1 MKLIDPLLI
10 LCLALSVHSG
20 FAQNRSINGYG
31 NNTANP
37 EWGTKGDAMI
47 WNTTVSFGDG
57 FGSPAGQNRKSTR
70 ELSNIIFAQDK
81 LINEPMGFSDFN
93 IAFGQFIDHE
103 VTLVR
108 ETATEPLNIEVPIAD
123 PWFDPDATGSAFIP
137 FLRSEYLE
145 GSGTGPGNP
154 RLYPNSVTAYIDGSA
169 IYGSDEQ
176 TATWLRSFVN
186 GKLMTSRGNL
196 LPFNTTTR
204 EYEAPFDPSAPVLE
218 YRPNNFK
225 GFVAGDTRLNQN
237 LLLIS
242 FHTLWM
248 REHNRQCDIIKA
260 QHPDWTDEQIYQK
273 ARKIV
278 GGMLQ
283 SIVYNEWLPSLG
295 VVLPAYSG
303 YKPEV
308 KTQIFNVF
316 SAAALR
322 YGHTILNSNI
332 NRLNEFGHIIDEGNI
347 KLKDSYFRPEL
358 ILESEGIDVYIK
370 GMCHQTHQA
379 LDAKVMD
386 DLRNFLFGQP
396 GSGGLDLVA
405 LNIQR
410 GRDRGMPD
418 FNTLR
423 ENFGLP
429 KLTSFAQICNDP
441 ATVQQLYVAYQG
453 NINNIDAWVGL
464 LAEKKDP
471 GKLFGYT
478 LNKIMQAQFE
488 QLRDGDRFFYLI
500 DEGLTQEEKDMITNT
515 KLADLLNYNSDMPSV
530 SGNMFYAVAPPDQIR
545 TINGMDNNL
554 DQYTWASTNSLL
566 NHDMPMMYDD
576 GMSSPAAP
584 ERRNEREISNIVFDQ
599 IGEMPNSYGLSSF
612 VFAFGQLLDHD
623 FALTHLSKNEPANIP
638 VPKFDPFFDPSG
650 TGTKY
655 IPSTRSEFVPGTG
668 NSPDNPRLFN
678 NAITGFIDASFLYGS
693 DFERTRW
700 IRAYVDGKF
709 RTSAGNLLPYNTI
722 DGEYES
728 PVDPNAPHMDR
739 AIVPPDGKWFVAGES
754 RANEQ
759 PILAAMHTLFVREHN
774 RICDELK
781 IKHPE
786 WVDEQL
792 FQHARRMVIA
802 YFSNIVYHE
811 WLPVLGI
818 HLPAYTGYKPDVN
831 PQVTNMFTAAAFRF
845 GHTMVNPVIERIGA
859 DCEIHEK
866 GHLNFKDVFFAPA
879 LIREVDGIEPFMIG
893 CVNKPQQQTDA
904 QVVSDLRNFLFGP
917 PGAGGMDL
925 VALNIMRGRERGIMD
940 YNSTREHYGLPK
952 MTSFGKISDNFETN
966 LKLCE
971 AYECNIDNVDV
982 FTGILAEK
990 HLPGSVFGELMN
1002 AVLLKQFTALRD
1014 GDRFYFENDPAFTP
1028 AEIDDIRSTK
1038 LGHIV
1043 LRNTDIECIPTEDV
1057 FYYTPITADEDVL
1070 VQQGELKVYPNP
1082 TFGSSQ
1088 VSIHYPYNES
1098 GSLKVFNTLGQMVDN
1113 RPVTLYEGENIFR
1126 LDLQNLPNGFY
1137 TVILEGTELTNSVK
1151 ILKQ

>member
-1 MKLIDPLLI
+1 MKLIYTLLF
-10 LCLALSVHSG
+10 LCFMISAQWVS
-20 FAQNRSINGYG
+20 AQNRSINGYG
-31 NNTANP
+31 NNVTNP
-37 EWGTKGDAMI
+37 EWGTPGDAMI
-47 WNTTVSFGDG
+47 WNTTISFADG
-57 FGSPAGQNRKSTR
+57 YSTPAGQNRKSTR
-70 ELSNIIFAQDK
+70 ELSNIVFAQDK

-108 ETATEPLNIEVPIAD
+108 DIATEPLNIAVPMAD
-123 PWFDPDATGSAFIP
+123 PWFDPNGTGTSIIP
-137 FLRSEYLE
+137 FLRSEYVE

-154 RLYPNSVTAYIDGSA
+154 RLFPNSVTAYIDASA
-169 IYGSDEQ
+169 IYGSDEY
-176 TATWLRSFVN
+176 TANWLRSFTD
-186 GKLMTSRGNL
+186 GKLRTSRGNL
-196 LPFNTTTR
+196 LPFNTTTG

-218 YRPNNFK
+218 YRPNNFI

-237 LLLIS
+237 LLLITM
-242 FHTLWM
+242 HTLWM
-248 REHNRQCDIIKA
+248 REHNRLCDLVKA
-260 QHPDWTDEQIYQK
+260 ENPGWNDEQIYQK
-273 ARKIV
+273 VRKII

-283 SIVYNEWLPSLG
+283 SIVFNEWLPSLG
-295 VVLPAYSG
+295 VNVNDFNG

-308 KTQIFNVF
+308 RTQIFNVF

-332 NRLNEFGHIIDEGNI
+332 ARLNEFGHIIDEGNV
-347 KLKDSYFRPEL
+347 KLKDSYFKPEL
-358 ILESEGIDVYIK
+358 ILESEGIDVYVK

-396 GSGGLDLVA
+396 GSGGMDLAA

-410 GRDRGMPD
+410 GRDRGLPD

-429 KLTSFAQICNDP
+429 KLTSFAQISNDP
-441 ATVQQLYVAYQG
+441 QTVQQLYVAYEG

-464 LAEKKDP
+464 LAEKKNN
-471 GKLFGYT
+471 GSLFGYT

-488 QLRDGDRFFYLI
+488 QLRDGDRFFYII
-500 DEGLTQEEKDMITNT
+500 DEGLTPEEKDMITNT
-515 KLADLLNYNSDMPSV
+515 RLADLINRNADMPEIT
-530 SGNMFYAVAPPDQIR
+530 GNMFYTIPAPDQIR

-554 DQYTWASTNSLL
+554 DRYTWASTNSLL
-566 NHDMPMMYDD
+566 NHDMPMMYAD
-576 GMSSPAAP
+576 GMASPAAP
-584 ERRNEREISNIVFDQ
+584 NRRNEREISNIVFDQ
-599 IGEMPNSYGLSSF
+599 IEDMPNTDGLSSF

-623 FALTHLSKNEPANIP
+623 FALTPLNKEPSNIP
-638 VPKFDPFFDPSG
+638 VPKSDPFFDPFG
-650 TGTKY
+650 TGTAF
-655 IPSTRSEFVPGTG
+655 IPSFRSEFVPGTG
-668 NSPDNPRLFN
+668 NSASNPRLFN
-678 NAITGFIDASFLYGS
+678 NTITGFIDASFVYGS

-709 RTSAGNLLPYNTI
+709 KTSSGNLLPYNTI
-722 DGEYES
+722 DGEYDS
-728 PVDPNAPHMDR
+728 PIDPHAPHMDR

-781 IKHPE
+781 IKHPD

-792 FQHARRMVIA
+792 FQHARRLLIGYV
-802 YFSNIVYHE
+802 SNIVYHE

-818 HLPAYTGYKPDVN
+818 HLPAYTGYKPEVN
-831 PQVTNMFTAAAFRF
+831 PQVTNLFTSAAFRF

-859 DCEIHEK
+859 DCEPHEL
-866 GHLNFKDVFFAPA
+866 GHLDFKDVFFAPHMV
-879 LIREVDGIEPFMIG
+879 REVDGIEPFLIG

-904 QVVSDLRNFLFGP
+904 QVISDLRNFLFGP

-925 VALNIMRGRERGIMD
+925 VALNIMRARERGIPD
-940 YNSTREHYGLPK
+940 YNTVREHYGLQR
-952 MTSFGKISDNFETN
+952 MTSFGKVSDNFETN

-971 AYECNIDNVDV
+971 AYQCDINNVDV

-990 HLPGSVFGELMN
+990 HLPGSIFGELMN

-1014 GDRFYFENDPAFTP
+1014 GDRFYFENDPAFTQE
-1028 AEIDDIRSTK
+1028 EIEEIRNTK

-1043 LRNTDIECIPTEDV
+1043 LRNTDIECIPSEDV
-1057 FYYTPITADEDVL
+1057 FYYSPVTTDENVL
-1070 VQQGELKVYPNP
+1070 VKHGQLNVFPNP
-1082 TFGSSQ
+1082 SYGVSQ
-1088 VSIHYPYNES
+1088 VSVNYPYAENA
-1098 GSLKVFNTLGQMVDN
+1098 SLKVFNTLGQMVEN
-1113 RPVTLYEGENIFR
+1113 LAVSLYEGENNIK
-1126 LDLQNLPNGFY
+1126 LDLQDLADGFY
-1137 TVILEGTELTNSVK
+1137 TVILEGSELTNSVK